1 MRNRPGFGNLILIGG
16 HEDKKGD
23 KIILRAVAKEVGR
36 GKLVVATIASDV
48 PKELFDEYNAAFR
61 SLGVRHVHHLS
72 FDTREEAMRPGT
84 LRVLDDASVVFFTGG
99 DQLRITSQ
107 MGDTPVYTRVK
118 QIFESGGTIAGTSAG
133 ASVMTETMVVSGES
147 EETNKIG
154 DLIKLAP
161 GFGLIGGVVV
171 DQHFAQRGRVA
182 RLLGVVAQNP
192 RILGIGI
199 DENAAI
205 RIRRGTFQCIGEN
218 AVYVLDASRM
228 QFTNVAEGEPDE
240 SLCVYGVRIHVMN
253 QSDKFNLKSRRPK
266 HFPVEVVLDELG
278 VKKPDDDAAG
288 AERGKNR

>member
-1 MRNRPGFGNLILIGG
+1 MPDRRGFGSLILIGG

-23 KIILRAVAKEVGR
+23 KVILRAVAKAAGR
-36 GKLVVATIASDV
+36 GKLVVATVASEE
-48 PKELFDEYNAAFR
+48 PKSLFDEYNPVFR

-72 FDTREEAMRPGT
+72 VETRDEAMRDST
-84 LRVLDDASVVFFTGG
+84 VRVLEDARVVFFTGG

-107 MGDTPVYTRVK
+107 LGDTPVYRRIK
-118 QIFESGGTIAGTSAG
+118 EIFEAGGTIAGTSAG

-147 EETNKIG
+147 DDTNKIG

-199 DENAAI
+199 DENAAV
-205 RIRRGTFQCIGEN
+205 RIRRGSFQCIGDN
-218 AVYVLDASRM
+218 AVYVLDASKM
-228 QFTNVAEGEPDE
+228 QFTNVAEGAPDE
-240 SLCVYGVRIHVMN
+240 SLCVYGVRVHVMN
-253 QSDKFNLKSRRPK
+253 QSDKFNLKTRKPK
-266 HFPVEVVLDELG
+266 HLPVEAILDELG
-278 VKKPDDDAAG
+278 VKKREG
-288 AERGKNR
+288 ESE